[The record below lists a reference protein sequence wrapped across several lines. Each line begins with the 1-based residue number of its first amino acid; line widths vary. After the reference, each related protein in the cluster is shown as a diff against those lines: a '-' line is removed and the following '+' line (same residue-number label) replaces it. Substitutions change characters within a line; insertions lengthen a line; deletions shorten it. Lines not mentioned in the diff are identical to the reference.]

1 MNRRRQRG
9 SKQNPA
15 IKTTTLQQGASQPQ
29 APQVVA
35 PQVVAPT
42 SHSPRWLGAG
52 KWIIGATVTGVGF
65 VLAVAGSPGPPWPT
79 GPSIKASN
87 LDRLP
92 PLSVPFDV
100 QNKSI
105 LFKTHV
111 RSIACMLP
119 SYFVTNSGSAEIAEA
134 AVLVPFD
141 VNLPRDSTIPF
152 KCPLD
157 ISIYKTT
164 PFKLYFCIQYDA
176 PFYEFWKAVR
186 STSLAL
192 STGTTTIGPQA

>member
-1 MNRRRQRG
+1 M
-9 SKQNPA
+9 
-15 IKTTTLQQGASQPQ
+15 
-29 APQVVA
+29 
-35 PQVVAPT
+35 
-42 SHSPRWLGAG
+42 GAG

-65 VLAVAGSPGPPWPT
+65 VLAIAGSPGPPWPT

-119 SYFVTNSGSAEIAEA
+119 SYFVTKSGSAEIAEA
-134 AVLVPFD
+134 AVLVPLD

-176 PFYEFWKAVR
+176 PFYEFWKSREVKE
-186 STSLAL
+186 S
-192 STGTTTIGPQA
+192 GTFYWDNDHWTEGLDLKQSAANAYESVAHDCELPFLPRTERTKVLMQKYGIKPSP